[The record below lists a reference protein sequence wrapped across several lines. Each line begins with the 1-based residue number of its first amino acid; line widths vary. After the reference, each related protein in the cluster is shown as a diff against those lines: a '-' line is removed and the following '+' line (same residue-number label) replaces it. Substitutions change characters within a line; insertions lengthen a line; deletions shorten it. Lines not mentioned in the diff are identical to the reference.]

1 MAPTGFPGT
10 GPTARAGPD
19 AGQRP
24 ASGPGAG
31 PHAPIWDIPARGR
44 RGPKPRYD
52 RATIAALA
60 TQIADADG
68 LDALTMRRVARA
80 LGIPTMSLYTY
91 VPTRDHLAQ
100 LVIDHLAGEFTYP
113 AVPVPGNRAAVLDLA
128 RQGRDIARCHPWIPG
143 LLNRPAPLGPNRL
156 RYLDYFLGLLSDS
169 GLDTGAKMEI
179 LALIGGFATMY
190 GAMEGAL
197 ASERASSA
205 ISAEQEA
212 AAQLQALARAAASG
226 HYPNLAAALA
236 VAGPARNEDDIFESC
251 ITRLIDVAGLDS

>member
-1 MAPTGFPGT
+1 MAPTGDPGT

-24 ASGPGAG
+24 APGPGAG
-31 PHAPIWDIPARGR
+31 PLAPIWDLPARGR
-44 RGPKPRYD
+44 RGPKQRHD

-60 TQIADADG
+60 VEIADADG

-113 AVPVPGNRAAVLDLA
+113 AVPVPAKRAAVLDLA
-128 RQGRDIARCHPWIPG
+128 RQGRDIARSHPWIPG
-143 LLNRPAPLGPNRL
+143 LLNRPSPLGPNRL

-190 GAMEGAL
+190 GAMQGAL
-197 ASERASSA
+197 ASERASGA
-205 ISAEQEA
+205 ITAEEEA

-236 VAGPARNEDDIFESC
+236 VAGPPRNEDDIFESC
-251 ITRLIDVAGLDS
+251 VTRLIDVAGLDS